1 MDDAVQISGAAP
13 AIMNHDEMQSCE
25 CCEPISADSPVDGCV
40 DTNVGT
46 GDRSADVP
54 ALTLRAGAVEESP
67 VQIVEALL
75 FSSDAPISA
84 GRLAELVGC
93 GTAKTVRD
101 LVAELNAR
109 YEQAGLSFRIE
120 EIARGFQMLTL
131 PAYRPWLTKLTKQ
144 TAETRL
150 SDAAL
155 ETLAV
160 IAYKQPVIRADIEAI
175 RGVACGDVCNR
186 LREMGLIRVVGRAE
200 VVGRP
205 MLFGTTKRFLDVFG
219 LADLDELPPLESL
232 KLRPSSVVEEPPV
245 EDEPAVRSA
254 AGA

>member
-1 MDDAVQISGAAP
+1 MDDAVHVPGAALTDRCEEVNHDGGCDDVAGAPQACAQEPTLSVTSSSGAT
-13 AIMNHDEMQSCE
+13 E
-25 CCEPISADSPVDGCV
+25 SA
-40 DTNVGT
+40 
-46 GDRSADVP
+46 A
-54 ALTLRAGAVEESP
+54 
-67 VQIVEALL
+67 QIVEALL
-75 FSSDAPISA
+75 FSSDAPLSA

-93 GTAKTVRD
+93 GSPKTVRELID
-101 LVAELNAR
+101 ELNAR

-131 PAYRPWLTKLTKQ
+131 PAYRPWLAKLTKQ

-175 RGVACGDVCNR
+175 RGVACGEVCNR

-205 MLFGTTKRFLDVFG
+205 MLFGTTKKFLDVFG
-219 LADLDELPPLESL
+219 LADLEELPPLESL
-232 KLRPSSVVEEPPV
+232 KLRPAPVVEESSAE
-245 EDEPAVRSA
+245 EDSPAVRSA